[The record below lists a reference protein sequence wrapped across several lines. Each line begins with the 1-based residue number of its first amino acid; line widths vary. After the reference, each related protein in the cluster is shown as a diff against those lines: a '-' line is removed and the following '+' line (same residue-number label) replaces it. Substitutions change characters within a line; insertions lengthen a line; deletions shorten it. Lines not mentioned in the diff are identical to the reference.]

1 MAVVR
6 PNSSL
11 VPSPCP
17 SSSNTATQHHP
28 ERCTPEPL
36 HPCTPAGKNS
46 GLDWSPSVVAY
57 SAWAVV
63 RETLPVEHVLGTSG
77 DHHREDLTPW
87 VLLGGRE
94 RIHLELRRRPWVR
107 KTGVRPQ
114 FRRVHW
120 LVCGRVALT
129 MDAGGVL
136 GLAFASL
143 SLLSLSLYH
152 KDGCFTGWE
161 ETGRCNTPESP
172 SNSRV
177 PPSPVRP
184 KNECQSSHPST
195 MLPFGPTL
203 CVVWWG
209 LVSKDPHDTYGLGWM
224 PAVVLPL
231 LRRSVVQSF
240 NPFDRRRNDLPHLP
254 GSISFA
260 ADRISEGEF
269 GVVMGGH
276 EKNRIEAVERWLP
289 STTYHADSIG
299 HWRQQ

>member
-1 MAVVR
+1 M
-6 PNSSL
+6 
-11 VPSPCP
+11 
-17 SSSNTATQHHP
+17 
-28 ERCTPEPL
+28 
-36 HPCTPAGKNS
+36 
-46 GLDWSPSVVAY
+46 
-57 SAWAVV
+57 V
-63 RETLPVEHVLGTSG
+63 RETLPVEHVTGTSG

-94 RIHLELRRRPWVR
+94 RIHLEFATPSVGQKDRGSATVPSCPLAGLRASGSDDGRRRGAR
-107 KTGVRPQ
+107 LG
-114 FRRVHW
+114 FC
-120 LVCGRVALT
+120 LAL
-129 MDAGGVL
+129 
-136 GLAFASL
+136 SP
-143 SLLSLSLYH
+143 LSLSLYH

-240 NPFDRRRNDLPHLP
+240 NPFDRRRNDLPHVP

-260 ADRISEGEF
+260 ADRITEGEL